1 MNVSFSHLRKQLTA
15 YKTYIRFGWN
25 IGEYIDK
32 GYLEIFGFSRFSTEE
47 IIEIIGVFKP
57 KRIVFDSLNIFSDIG
72 DFRRSTQWRI
82 S

>member
-1 MNVSFSHLRKQLTA
+1 LIRRDTNNERCLFFSFEETAETA
-15 YKTYIRFGWN
+15 YKTLLFRFGWN

-57 KRIVFDSLNIFSDIG
+57 KRIVF
-72 DFRRSTQWRI
+72 
-82 S
+82 